1 MVCIVGIV
9 LYFVLCAWYGIGY
22 CMGSGMVGA
31 MVWVLLLCC
40 MCCVTF
46 SVVLHFALHLCKVFR
61 FVRYGVFCT
70 V

>member
-31 MVWVLLLCC
+31 MVWVLLVLYVLCY
-40 MCCVTF
+40 M
-46 SVVLHFALHLCKVFR
+46 
-61 FVRYGVFCT
+61 
-70 V
+70 